1 MNHFRIEELSN
12 EQQQEIIDRIV
23 YLRNDVLEMNQSQFS
38 SLLDLSQ
45 TYLSLVES
53 GKRPLNT
60 KLVLKVVSAFHVNY
74 EWLITGNKETDI
86 FSTASSSSEAT
97 TQLKTETLQSLGQVY
112 SLKTKDIDF
121 LQWFLALSNKERS
134 EFIQA
139 IDNIS
144 RLYPHN

>member
-144 RLYPHN
+144 RLYSHN